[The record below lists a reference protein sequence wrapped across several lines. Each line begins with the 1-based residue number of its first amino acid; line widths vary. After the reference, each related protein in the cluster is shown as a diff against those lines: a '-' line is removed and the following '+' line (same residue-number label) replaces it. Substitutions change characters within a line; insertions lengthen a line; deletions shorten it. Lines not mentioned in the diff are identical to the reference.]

1 MQKHS
6 LNIIPTIEA
15 TLAGRESDMFGNEYY
30 QVAWPSAESCIGLP
44 SDITDNFKQSGALNR
59 M

>member
-1 MQKHS
+1 MQKYS

-15 TLAGRESDMFGNEYY
+15 AFAGRESDMFGNKYY
-30 QVAWPSAESCIGLP
+30 RVAWQSAESCIGLP
-44 SDITDNFKQSGALNR
+44 SDITDNFKQSYAPNR